1 MTKKQLAAQS
11 PEFQQLAADYKRL
24 VSTANKRLQRLE
36 KYAERPEYGP
46 QILEYAYRVAQREI
60 RIQRGPG
67 DHKRYSAQIPNT
79 LKALRREI
87 NRVERFM
94 ELPSSSLP
102 GIRDVYQK
110 RADSLN
116 KLMASKGYE
125 GPKFTWQQYAKFFE
139 SGLYQKVREQY
150 DSAVAMKVMAQFIR
164 RSDEIKKYLTETD
177 KFKSSYEI
185 GDKPPVNPMN
195 KRRGR
200 YDARVREIMKQYPE
214 ELWDFYESL
223 GK

>member
-1 MTKKQLAAQS
+1 MARPRKNEYAELA
-11 PEFQQLAADYKRL
+11 EKYRKL
-24 VSTANKRLQRLE
+24 VQAANKRLQRLE
-36 KYAERPEYGP
+36 KYAQRPEYGP
-46 QILEYAYRVAQREI
+46 QILEYAYRTAQREI
-60 RIQRGPG
+60 RIQRGG
-67 DHKRYSAQIPNT
+67 EQFKRFSAKTPAT
-79 LKALRREI
+79 LKALRKET

-102 GIRDVYQK
+102 GIRNIYQK

-116 KLMASKGYE
+116 KLMASKGYD
-125 GPKFTWQQYAKFFE
+125 GPNFTWQQYAKFFE
-139 SGLYQKVREQY
+139 SGLYQKVRGQY
-150 DSAVAMKVMAQFIR
+150 DSAVTMKVMAQFIR

-177 KFKSSYEI
+177 KFKSSHEI

-200 YDARVREIMKQYPE
+200 YDARVREVMKQYPE
-214 ELWDFYESL
+214 ELKDFYESL